1 MLIPETHLGLVVGRG
16 RLDDDGRLGRLG
28 ADLHLGNEG
37 LAGES
42 GGGESSHFVGERWR
56 FGWLGARMVDCDT
69 HRDRKLFPLRITIF
83 FRRIDQSSSEELEK
97 CL

>member
-1 MLIPETHLGLVVGRG
+1 
-16 RLDDDGRLGRLG
+16 
-28 ADLHLGNEG
+28 
-37 LAGES
+37 
-42 GGGESSHFVGERWR
+42 
-56 FGWLGARMVDCDT
+56 LGARMVDCDT